1 MDLPSS
7 MKKPFL
13 ILLFIFLLV
22 GCQSTRSVDCA
33 VCAHDLFLWKT
44 AVDTITLANFPEE
57 EFNAV
62 VHYADFSNAWVATS
76 NEINITA
83 NLLHELSK
91 EQRIA
96 VAAHEIAHLKAGHYY
111 TKLGVSILTSIGFS
125 VLNVFVPG
133 AGYSEYLVKPAL
145 VGGFSRPQELEADKM
160 GVEYMIRA
168 GYSSDYFLQLLEVFR
183 ENSGNKSGEASY
195 FSTHPTNEERMQQ
208 IINLKTSN
216 DGR

>member
-1 MDLPSS
+1 

-13 ILLFIFLLV
+13 HFLILVLLA
-22 GCQSTRSVDCA
+22 GCQSTKVNDCA
-33 VCAHDLFLWKT
+33 GCAYDVFLWGT
-44 AVDTITLANFPEE
+44 AVNTIALANFPEE
-57 EFNAV
+57 KFNAV
-62 VHYADFSNAWVATS
+62 VHYADFSNAWVTTG

-91 EQRIA
+91 EQRVA

-111 TKLGVSILTSIGFS
+111 TKLGVSILTSIGFT

-145 VGGFSRPQELEADKM
+145 VGGFSRSQELEADKM
-160 GVEYMIRA
+160 GVEYLNKA
-168 GYSSDYFLQLLEVFR
+168 GYSPEYFLQLLEVFR
-183 ENSGNKSGEASY
+183 KKSGEKTEEASY

-208 IINLKTSN
+208 IIKLKKAN
-216 DGR
+216 D

>member
-1 MDLPSS
+1 
-7 MKKPFL
+7 MKKLFLLFL
-13 ILLFIFLLV
+13 ILFLLA
-22 GCQSTRSVDCA
+22 GCQSTKSKDCA
-33 VCAHDLFLWKT
+33 GCAYDVFLWKT
-44 AVDTITLANFPEE
+44 AVETIALANFPEE

-62 VHYADFSNAWVATS
+62 VHYANYSNAWVTTG

-91 EQRIA
+91 EQRVA

-125 VLNVFVPG
+125 VLNIFVPG

-160 GVEYMIRA
+160 GVTYLNKA
-168 GYSSDYFLQLLEVFR
+168 GYSSEHFVQLLEVFR
-183 ENSGNKSGEASY
+183 EKSGEESEEASY
-195 FSTHPTNEERMQQ
+195 FSTHPTNEARMQQ
-208 IINLKTSN
+208 IMKLSKTK
-216 DGR
+216 D

>member
-1 MDLPSS
+1 
-7 MKKPFL
+7 MKKTFL
-13 ILLFIFLLV
+13 IFLFLFLLV
-22 GCQSTRSVDCA
+22 GCQSTRSVDCTE
-33 VCAHDLFLWKT
+33 CTHDLFLWKT
-44 AVDTITLANFPEE
+44 AVDTIALANFPEE

-62 VHYADFSNAWVATS
+62 VHYADFSNAWVTS
-76 NEINITA
+76 GNEVNITA

-125 VLNVFVPG
+125 VLNIFIPG
-133 AGYSEYLVKPAL
+133 AGYSEYLIKPAL

-168 GYSSDYFLQLLEVFR
+168 GYSSEYFLQLLEVFR
-183 ENSGNKSGEASY
+183 ENLGDKPGEASY

-216 DGR
+216 D

>member
-1 MDLPSS
+1 
-7 MKKPFL
+7 MKKLFLLFL
-13 ILLFIFLLV
+13 ILFLLA
-22 GCQSTRSVDCA
+22 GCQSTKGKDCA
-33 VCAHDLFLWKT
+33 GCAYDVFLWKT
-44 AVDTITLANFPEE
+44 AVGTIALANFPEE

-62 VHYADFSNAWVATS
+62 VHYTDYSNAWVTTG

-91 EQRIA
+91 EQRVA

-125 VLNVFVPG
+125 VLNIFVPG

-160 GVEYMIRA
+160 GVAYLNKA
-168 GYSSDYFLQLLEVFR
+168 GYSPEYFLQLLKVFR
-183 ENSGNKSGEASY
+183 EKSGEEPEEASY
-195 FSTHPTNEERMQQ
+195 FSTHPTNEERIQQ
-208 IINLKTSN
+208 IMKLSKTK
-216 DGR
+216 D

>member
-1 MDLPSS
+1 
-7 MKKPFL
+7 MKKTFL
-13 ILLFIFLLV
+13 IFLFLFLLV
-22 GCQSTRSVDCA
+22 GCQSTRSVDCTE
-33 VCAHDLFLWKT
+33 CTHDLFLWKT

-62 VHYADFSNAWVATS
+62 VHYADFSNAWVTTG

-160 GVEYMIRA
+160 GVEYLNKA
-168 GYSSDYFLQLLEVFR
+168 GYSSEYFVQLLEVFR
-183 ENSGNKSGEASY
+183 EKSGEKSEEDSY

-208 IINLKTSN
+208 IINLKKAS
-216 DGR
+216 D